1 MQKTWFITGASSGF
15 GKMLVDE
22 LLKNEQ
28 RVIATFRQ
36 QIQAD
41 SFSASNPEL
50 GIGVVLNV
58 NYSDKIHALIQR
70 VITQYGKIDV
80 VVNNAGYG
88 LTGAIEDASDEEV
101 RAQMETNF
109 FGALKVTQEF
119 LPHFRQNKAGL
130 FIQISSQAG
139 IVGVPGLGIYNASK
153 FALEGFSEALS
164 REAAHLG
171 IKIMIVEP
179 GPFRTNWA
187 GSSMIFTSTETAE
200 YAQTA
205 GATKQRL
212 QSISGDQPGD
222 PIKGVQLI
230 IEAALSENPPLR
242 LPLGTLAIQIIRSK
256 LKQVESD
263 ILAWEN
269 KSKQTN
275 Y

>member
-41 SFSASNPEL
+41 SFSASHPEL

-58 NYSDKIHALIQR
+58 NNSDKIHALIQR

-164 REAAHLG
+164 REASHLG
-171 IKIMIVEP
+171 IKVMIVEP

-187 GSSMIFTSTETAE
+187 GSSMIFTSNETAE

-205 GATKQRL
+205 GATKLRL

-222 PIKGVQLI
+222 PLKGAQLI

-256 LKQVESD
+256 MKQVESD
-263 ILAWEN
+263 ILAWET